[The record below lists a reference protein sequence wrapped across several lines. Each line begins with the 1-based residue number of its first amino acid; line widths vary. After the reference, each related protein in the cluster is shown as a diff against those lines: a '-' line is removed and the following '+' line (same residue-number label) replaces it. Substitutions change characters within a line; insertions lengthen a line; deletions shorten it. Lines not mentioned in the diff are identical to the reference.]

1 MRTLPVATALL
12 LAGGSSLAAAQSASS
27 PAASAPTR
35 TTTAQPVVAFT
46 DVNVVPMDRQHVL
59 VGQTVIVRGDRIEA
73 IGPAG
78 RTGIPAGAFRIDGRG
93 KYLIPGLA
101 EMHAHVLPAQAQ
113 GNADERLNRDIFF
126 LYVANG
132 ITTIRAML
140 GAPNQLVL
148 RSRLASNELLGPTM
162 FVAAPSLNGDS
173 APNPDTAAK
182 LVRAHKA
189 AGYDLLKIHPGLS
202 RETYDEIV
210 RTAREVGITWAG
222 HVPQAVGLRHAISV
236 RQSTIDHMDG
246 YLEASVPETT
256 AVRLQ
261 GGGATL
267 ADLIRNIDESRF
279 EELARLARAAGIWNV
294 PTAALWEN
302 LFDHTS
308 PDELLQR
315 PENRY
320 APRAL
325 VNSWANRKRD
335 QVQRHARQGVTP
347 ELTKQF
353 LTARR
358 RMLKTLADVGAPL
371 LMGTDSP
378 QIFSVPGFSLHR
390 ELALAVASGLTPYQ
404 VLESGTKNVGRYA
417 AEELKLDGRFGTVAA
432 GQRADLV
439 LLDGNPLDDVGN
451 LTRRAGVMV
460 RGRWLS
466 AEELRTGL
474 EELAARYA
482 AAP

>member
-1 MRTLPVATALL
+1 MRIIPSAAGLL
-12 LAGGSSLAAAQSASS
+12 LAGASSLAAAQSASS
-27 PAASAPTR
+27 PAASAPAR
-35 TTTAQPVVAFT
+35 ATTAQQVVAFT
-46 DVNVVPMDRQHVL
+46 DVNVIPMDRQRVIA
-59 VGQTVIVRGDRIEA
+59 GQTVIVRGDRIEA
-73 IGPAG
+73 VGSTP
-78 RTGIPAGAFRIDGRG
+78 RTGIPAGAIRIDGRG
-93 KYLIPGLA
+93 KYLMPGLA

-126 LYVANG
+126 LYIANG

-148 RSRLASNELLGPTM
+148 RDRLAANRLLGPTM
-162 FVAAPSLNGDS
+162 FVAAPSLNGNS
-173 APNPDTAAK
+173 APNPDTAVK

-202 RETYDEIV
+202 RETYDAIV

-222 HVPQAVGLRHAISV
+222 HVPEAVGLRHAISS

-261 GGGATL
+261 SGGATL
-267 ADLIRNIDESRF
+267 ADFIRNVDESRF
-279 EELARLARAAGIWNV
+279 EELARLARAAGTWNV

-302 LFDHTS
+302 LFDRTT
-308 PDELLQR
+308 PEELLQR

-320 APRAL
+320 VPRAW
-325 VNSWANRKRD
+325 VNNWANQKRNRMQQD
-335 QVQRHARQGVTP
+335 AQQGATP
-347 ELTKQF
+347 ELLTQF
-353 LTARR
+353 LAARR
-358 RMLKTLADVGAPL
+358 RLLKALADVGAPL

-390 ELALAVASGLTPYQ
+390 ELALAVAAGLTPYQ

-417 AEELKLDGRFGTVAA
+417 AEELKLDGRFGTVAV

-439 LLDGNPLDDVGN
+439 LLDANPLDDLGN
-451 LTRRAGVMV
+451 LSRRSGVMV
-460 RGRWLS
+460 RGRWVGGD
-466 AEELRTGL
+466 ELRAGL
-474 EELAARYA
+474 AELVARYA
-482 AAP
+482 AVP

>member
-1 MRTLPVATALL
+1 M
-12 LAGGSSLAAAQSASS
+12 
-27 PAASAPTR
+27 
-35 TTTAQPVVAFT
+35 AFV
-46 DVNVVPMDRQHVL
+46 DVNVIPMDSQRVL
-59 VGQTVIVRGDRIEA
+59 AGQTVIVRGDRIEA
-73 IGPAG
+73 IGPTR
-78 RTGIPAGAFRIDGRG
+78 RTGIPAGAIRIDGRG
-93 KYLIPGLA
+93 KYLMPGLA
-101 EMHAHVLPAQAQ
+101 EMHAHVLSTQAP

-126 LYVANG
+126 LYIANG

-148 RSRLASNELLGPTM
+148 RNRLASNELLGPTM
-162 FVAAPSLNGDS
+162 FVAAPSLNGNS
-173 APNPDTAAK
+173 APNPDTATK

-202 RETYDEIV
+202 RETYDAIV

-222 HVPQAVGLRHAISV
+222 HVPQAVGLRHAISS

-261 GGGATL
+261 SGGGTL
-267 ADLIRNIDESRF
+267 ADFYRNVDESRF
-279 EELARLARAAGIWNV
+279 EELARLARAAGVWNV

-302 LFDHTS
+302 LFDTTS
-308 PDELLQR
+308 PDELAKR

-320 APRAL
+320 APRAW
-325 VNSWANRKRD
+325 VNNWSNQKR
-335 QVQRHARQGVTP
+335 QRMQQDAQQGVTP
-347 ELTKQF
+347 ELARQF
-353 LTARR
+353 LAARR
-358 RMLKTLADVGAPL
+358 KMLKTLADVGAPL

-390 ELALAVASGLTPYQ
+390 ELALAVSAGLTPYQ
-404 VLESGTKNVGRYA
+404 VLESGTKNVGQYA
-417 AEELKLDGRFGTVAA
+417 AADLKLDGRFGTVAA

-439 LLDGNPLDDVGN
+439 LLDANPLDDVGN
-451 LTRRAGVMV
+451 LSRRSGVMV
-460 RGRWLS
+460 RGRWVS
-466 AEELRTGL
+466 ADELRTGL

-482 AAP
+482 AVP

>member
-1 MRTLPVATALL
+1 MRITPIATGLL
-12 LAGGSSLAAAQSASS
+12 LAGASLAAAQSASS
-27 PAASAPTR
+27 PAASAPMR
-35 TTTAQPVVAFT
+35 ATTAQSIVAFT
-46 DVNVVPMDRQHVL
+46 DVNVIPMDRQRVIA
-59 VGQTVIVRGDRIEA
+59 GQTVIVRGDRIEA
-73 IGPAG
+73 VGPA
-78 RTGIPAGAFRIDGRG
+78 RSTSVPAGATRIDGRG
-93 KYLIPGLA
+93 KYVMPGLA

-126 LYVANG
+126 LYIANG

-148 RSRLASNELLGPTM
+148 RDRLAANALLGPTM
-162 FVAAPSLNGDS
+162 FVAAPSLNGNS
-173 APNPDTAAK
+173 APNPDTAVK

-202 RETYDEIV
+202 RETYDAIV

-222 HVPQAVGLRHAISV
+222 HVPQAVGFRHAVSS

-246 YLEASVPETT
+246 YLEASIPETT

-261 GGGATL
+261 SGGTI
-267 ADLIRNIDESRF
+267 ADFIRNVDESRF
-279 EELARLARAAGIWNV
+279 EELARLSRAAGIWNV

-302 LFDHTS
+302 LFDTTS
-308 PDELLQR
+308 PDELARR

-320 APRAL
+320 APRAW
-325 VNSWANRKRD
+325 VTNWTNQKRNRIQQD
-335 QVQRHARQGVTP
+335 AQQGMTP
-347 ELTKQF
+347 ELARQF
-353 LTARR
+353 MTARR
-358 RMLKTLADVGAPL
+358 KLLKTLADVGAPL

-378 QIFSVPGFSLHR
+378 QIFSVPGYSLHR
-390 ELALAVASGLTPYQ
+390 ELALAVSAGLTPYQ
-404 VLESGTKNVGRYA
+404 VLESGTMNVGRYA
-417 AEELKLDGRFGTVAA
+417 AEELKLDGRFGTVAP

-439 LLDGNPLDDVGN
+439 LLDANPLDDIGN

-460 RGRWLS
+460 RGRWVS
-466 AEELRTGL
+466 GEELRTGL

-482 AAP
+482 AVP

>member
-1 MRTLPVATALL
+1 MRIASITAFVVAGA
-12 LAGGSSLAAAQSASS
+12 SSLASAQSASS
-27 PAASAPTR
+27 PAASAPPR
-35 TTTAQPVVAFT
+35 PARAPAVAFV
-46 DVNVVPMDRQHVL
+46 DVNVIPMDRQRVL
-59 VGQTVIVRGDRIEA
+59 AGQTVIVRGDRIESV
-73 IGPAG
+73 GPT
-78 RTGIPAGAFRIDGRG
+78 RSTSVPAGATRIDGRG
-93 KYLIPGLA
+93 KYLMPGLA

-126 LYVANG
+126 LYIANG

-140 GAPNQLVL
+140 GAPNQLGL
-148 RSRLASNELLGPTM
+148 RDRLAANELLGPTM
-162 FVAAPSLNGDS
+162 FVAAPSLNGNS

-182 LVRAHKA
+182 LVRAHKL
-189 AGYDLLKIHPGLS
+189 AGYELLKIHPGLS
-202 RETYDEIV
+202 RETYDAIV
-210 RTAREVGITWAG
+210 RTSREVGITWAG
-222 HVPQAVGLRHAISV
+222 HVPQAVGLRHAISA

-267 ADLIRNIDESRF
+267 ADFIRNVDESRF
-279 EELARLARAAGIWNV
+279 EELARLSRAAGVWNV

-302 LFDHTS
+302 LFDRTS
-308 PDELLQR
+308 VDELLQR

-320 APRAL
+320 APRAW
-325 VNSWANRKRD
+325 VNNWASQKRNRIQQD
-335 QVQRHARQGVTP
+335 AQQGVTP
-347 ELTKQF
+347 ELAAQF
-353 LTARR
+353 MTARR
-358 RMLKTLADVGAPL
+358 KMLKTLGDVGAPL

-390 ELALAVASGLTPYQ
+390 ELALAVGAGLTPYQ
-404 VLESGTKNVGRYA
+404 VLESGTRNVGRYA

-439 LLDGNPLDDVGN
+439 LLDANPLDDIGN
-451 LTRRAGVMV
+451 LTRRSGVMV
-460 RGRWLS
+460 RGRWVG
-466 AEELRTGL
+466 ADDIRTGL

-482 AAP
+482 AVP